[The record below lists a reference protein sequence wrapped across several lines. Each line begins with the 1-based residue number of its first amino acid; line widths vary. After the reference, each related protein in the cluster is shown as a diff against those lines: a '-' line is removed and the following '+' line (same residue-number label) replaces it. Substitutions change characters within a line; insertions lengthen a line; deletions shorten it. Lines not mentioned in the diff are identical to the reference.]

1 MAGFPSSA
9 RVFSIDT
16 PKATMRVA
24 QDGSGPDI
32 LWIPGGDAPAEYWI
46 EQWERFCADF
56 RCTSYDPRGVGETTA
71 VEPPWTIEDFAD
83 DCAEIIRRCCTPPVI
98 LTGLSMGGLI
108 TQAVAIR
115 YPDLVR
121 LAIPMGTAAYIDG
134 FTRDWMQAEIDFRRA
149 GHRLPVD
156 FATCHYAAFAYPARA
171 LADPEVWAKVKAA
184 YGPRFG
190 ERDPEMLIAQWQAC
204 LDFDC
209 REALKTCD
217 VPIHAIGF
225 TEDVQTPPTMVRAVA
240 DHARHGMYHEI
251 EGLGHVSFTRHAPD
265 AVARKLRAIIAQ
277 AQAADG
283 A

>member
-1 MAGFPSSA
+1 MDGFSSST
-9 RVFSIDT
+9 RLFRIDA
-16 PKATMRVA
+16 PGASMRVV

-32 LWIPGGDAPAEYWI
+32 LWIPGGDSTAEYWI
-46 EQWERFCADF
+46 EQWERFAQDF
-56 RCTSYDPRGVGETTA
+56 RCTSYDPRGAGETTA
-71 VEPPWTIEDFAD
+71 VDPPWTIDDFAD
-83 DCAEIIRRCCTPPVI
+83 DCAEVIRSCCAPPVI

-115 YPDLVR
+115 HPDLVR

-149 GHRLPVD
+149 GHRMPVD

-171 LADPEVWAKVKAA
+171 LADPAIWDKVKAA

-190 ERDPEMLIAQWQAC
+190 ERDPDQLIAQWQAC

-209 REALKTCD
+209 RVALKSCN

-225 TEDVQTPPTMVRAVA
+225 AEDVQTPPPMVRAVA
-240 DHARHGMYHEI
+240 SHARNGTYHEI
-251 EGLGHVSFTRHAPD
+251 TGLGHVSLMRHAPGT
-265 AVARKLRAIIAQ
+265 VADKLHEIINQVLAT
-277 AQAADG
+277 G
-283 A
+283 SG